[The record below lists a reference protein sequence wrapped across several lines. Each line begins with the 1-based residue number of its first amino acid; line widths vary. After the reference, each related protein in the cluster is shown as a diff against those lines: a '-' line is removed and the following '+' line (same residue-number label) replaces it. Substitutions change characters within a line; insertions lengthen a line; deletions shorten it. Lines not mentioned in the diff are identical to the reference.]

1 MSKRLRKELEMNYSL
16 KLKIL
21 ISSAALFIAA
31 CTTDSGESSVVDD
44 FDASV
49 VCPAEGTNA
58 YGMPNRGTFVDER
71 DGQEYKY
78 TTIGEQVW
86 MAENLN
92 YNAVGSICQGKD
104 ESKCELYGRLYRYT
118 WPDRNTGR
126 DTINWGFID
135 SVCPPGWHLPKL
147 AEWEKLASY
156 VGGMDSEIAASRLK
170 SVDGWENSNWGAGVN
185 ACDFSVLP
193 GGYFS
198 YESIGDGNRASFLSA
213 TAEYEY
219 TNKLIF
225 FDEIMGTFF
234 NAARHSIRCIKD

>member
-1 MSKRLRKELEMNYSL
+1 MNYSL

>member
-1 MSKRLRKELEMNYSL
+1 MNNFL
-16 KLKIL
+16 KLFFSCAVL
-21 ISSAALFIAA
+21 LLAA

-44 FDASV
+44 FDASI

-78 TTIGEQVW
+78 TTIGDQVW

-118 WPDRNTGR
+118 WQNRNTGR
-126 DTINWGFID
+126 DTINWDFID

-147 AEWEKLASY
+147 AEWELLQSY
-156 VGGMDSEIAASRLK
+156 MGGTDSMAVASRLK
-170 SVDGWENSNWGAGVN
+170 SENGWENSN
-185 ACDFSVLP
+185 L
-193 GGYFS
+193 
-198 YESIGDGNRASFLSA
+198 EGNSAFFLSA
-213 TAEYEY
+213 TAGYETMNYVVSFGKIIGIFPYGGSY
-219 TNKLIF
+219 T
-225 FDEIMGTFF
+225 
-234 NAARHSIRCIKD
+234 IRCIRD

>member
-1 MSKRLRKELEMNYSL
+1 MNNFL
-16 KLKIL
+16 KLFF
-21 ISSAALFIAA
+21 SCAALLLAA

-44 FDASV
+44 FDASI

-58 YGMPNRGTFVDER
+58 Y
-71 DGQEYKY
+71 GQEYKY

-126 DTINWGFID
+126 DTINWDFID

-147 AEWEKLASY
+147 AEWEKLQGS
-156 VGGMDSEIAASRLK
+156 VGEEGKIAALRLK
-170 SVDGWENSNWGAGVN
+170 SVKGWERSHWGAGVDE
-185 ACDFSVLP
+185 CEFSVLP
-193 GGYFS
+193 AGTFTYQS
-198 YESIGDGNRASFLSA
+198 SCEGNSAEFLTA
-213 TAEYEY
+213 TAANETMNYWY
-219 TNKLIF
+219 F
-225 FDEIMGTFF
+225 FDEAMGAGYGPSYFT
-234 NAARHSIRCIKD
+234 IRCIKD

>member
-1 MSKRLRKELEMNYSL
+1 MNNFL
-16 KLKIL
+16 KLFFSGAVL
-21 ISSAALFIAA
+21 LLAA

-78 TTIGEQVW
+78 TTIGDQVW

-118 WPDRNTGR
+118 WQDRNTGR
-126 DTINWGFID
+126 DTINWDFID

-185 ACDFSVLP
+185 VCGFSVLP
-193 GGYFS
+193 SGYFS
-198 YESIGDGNRASFLSA
+198 YESSYEGHCGFFLSS
-213 TAEYEY
+213 TADYE
-219 TNKLIF
+219 NVNNRIIF
-225 FDEIMGTFF
+225 CMLMEFDSVIGSY
-234 NAARHSIRCIKD
+234 NIRCIKD

>member
-1 MSKRLRKELEMNYSL
+1 MNYSL

-21 ISSAALFIAA
+21 ISSATLFIAA

-78 TTIGEQVW
+78 TTIGDQVW

-104 ESKCELYGRLYRYT
+104 ESKCELYGRLYKYVGQ
-118 WPDRNTGR
+118 DRNTGR
-126 DTINWGFID
+126 DTINWDFID

-147 AEWEKLASY
+147 AEWETLASY
-156 VGGMDSEIAASRLK
+156 VGGMDSEISALRLK
-170 SVDGWENSNWGAGVN
+170 AVEEWTNSHWGVGEDV
-185 ACDFSVLP
+185 CDFSVLP
-193 GGYFS
+193 AGFFT
-198 YESIGDGNRASFLSA
+198 YESAYEGNSGTFLTA
-213 TAEYEY
+213 TAGFEYINELVFFQGKMGHMIGSGFY
-219 TNKLIF
+219 T
-225 FDEIMGTFF
+225 
-234 NAARHSIRCIKD
+234 IRCIKD

>member
-78 TTIGEQVW
+78 TTIGDQVW

-118 WPDRNTGR
+118 WQDRNTGR
-126 DTINWGFID
+126 DTINWDFID

-170 SVDGWENSNWGAGVN
+170 SVDGWENSKWGAGIDV
-185 ACDFSVLP
+185 CGFSVLP
-193 GGYFS
+193 GGLYT
-198 YESIGDGNRASFLSA
+198 YEEGFVGIVGFFLTA
-213 TAEYEY
+213 TAEYENM
-219 TNKLIF
+219 NKYIAF
-225 FDEIMGTFF
+225 EDIMESGFGK
-234 NAARHSIRCIKD
+234 NDYSVRCIKD

>member
-1 MSKRLRKELEMNYSL
+1 MNNFL
-16 KLKIL
+16 KLFF
-21 ISSAALFIAA
+21 SGAALLLAA

-44 FDASV
+44 FDASI

-92 YNAVGSICQGKD
+92 YNAVGSMCQGKD

-118 WPDRNTGR
+118 WQDRNTGR

-225 FDEIMGTFF
+225 FDEKMGTFF

>member
-1 MSKRLRKELEMNYSL
+1 MNNFL
-16 KLKIL
+16 KL
-21 ISSAALFIAA
+21 LFSCAVLLLAA
-31 CTTDSGESSVVDD
+31 CTADSGESSAVDD

-58 YGMPNRGTFVDER
+58 YGMPNRGLFVDER

-118 WPDRNTGR
+118 WQDRNTGR
-126 DTINWGFID
+126 DTINWDFID

-147 AEWEKLASY
+147 AEWELLQSY
-156 VGGMDSEIAASRLK
+156 MGGTDSMAVASRLK
-170 SVDGWENSNWGAGVN
+170 SENGWENSNWGAGID
-185 ACDFSVLP
+185 ACGFSVLP
-193 GGYFS
+193 AGDFS
-198 YESIGDGNRASFLSA
+198 YESSGEGNSAVFLSA
-213 TAEYEY
+213 TAIYETGNYLVALGRKIGYFYSGGGYY
-219 TNKLIF
+219 T
-225 FDEIMGTFF
+225 
-234 NAARHSIRCIKD
+234 IRCVRD

>member
-1 MSKRLRKELEMNYSL
+1 MNEKWKQLLSC
-16 KLKIL
+16 
-21 ISSAALFIAA
+21 AALLLAA

-44 FDASV
+44 FDASI

-118 WPDRNTGR
+118 WQDRNTGR
-126 DTINWGFID
+126 DTINWDFID

-147 AEWEKLASY
+147 AEWELLQSY
-156 VGGMDSEIAASRLK
+156 MGGTDSMAVASRLK
-170 SVDGWENSNWGAGVN
+170 SENGWENSNWGAGID
-185 ACDFSVLP
+185 ACGFSVLP
-193 GGYFS
+193 AGYFS
-198 YESIGDGNRASFLSA
+198 YESSVEGNSAFFLSA
-213 TAEYEY
+213 TAGYETMNYVVSFGKIIGIFPYGGSY
-219 TNKLIF
+219 T
-225 FDEIMGTFF
+225 
-234 NAARHSIRCIKD
+234 IRCVRD

>member
-21 ISSAALFIAA
+21 ISFAALFIAA

-58 YGMPNRGTFVDER
+58 YGMSNRGTFVDER

-78 TTIGEQVW
+78 TTIGDQVW

-92 YNAVGSICQGKD
+92 YNAVGSMCQGKD

-118 WPDRNTGR
+118 WQDRNTGR
-126 DTINWGFID
+126 DTINWDFID

-147 AEWEKLASY
+147 AEWEKLQGS
-156 VGGMDSEIAASRLK
+156 VGEDGKIAALRMK
-170 SVDGWENSNWGAGVN
+170 SVKGWERSHWGAGVDE
-185 ACDFSVLP
+185 CGFSVLP
-193 GGYFS
+193 AGTFS
-198 YESIGDGNRASFLSA
+198 YESSSEGNSAEFLTA
-213 TAEYEY
+213 TAAYETMNY
-219 TNKLIF
+219 WYF
-225 FDEIMGTFF
+225 FDEAMGAGYGPGYFT
-234 NAARHSIRCIKD
+234 IRCIKD